1 MASKKV
7 EARIGRQTLSL
18 EAGKVA
24 KQADG
29 AVLVRYG
36 DTVVLVAAV
45 SALPQMPLDF
55 LTFPRN
61 SHGSSGAVLRNRN
74 PDRNRLSSVCKAR
87 QRLRVISRS

>member
-18 EAGKVA
+18 ESGKVA

-45 SALPQMPLDF
+45 SAKPQMRDWI
-55 LTFPRN
+55 
-61 SHGSSGAVLRNRN
+61 SSRCAWIT
-74 PDRNRLSSVCKAR
+74 AR
-87 QRLRVISRS
+87 